1 MPKPKMIAKVCPSCK
16 GQVPVACKSC
26 PCGHFF
32 YNARR
37 IAREFAMEADFLR
50 RTARVRREKP
60 NYYDALEYDK
70 HIKKLKKRLSE
81 SKNDDDDDEEM
92 VVDKKYHKKD
102 KLRKKKKSKK
112 NIEEDDEDDP
122 MAKLTPEIL
131 GHCSMILE
139 SLNSKMKV
147 VMWKPTT

>member
-1 MPKPKMIAKVCPSCK
+1 MPKNKMIAKICPACK
-16 GQVPVACKSC
+16 AQVPVACKSC

-37 IAREFAMEADFLR
+37 IAREFAIEADYLR

-81 SKNDDDDDEEM
+81 SRNDDDDEDDE
-92 VVDKKYHKKD
+92 VDKKEGRMK
-102 KLRKKKKSKK
+102 RKKVKKEEE
-112 NIEEDDEDDP
+112 EEDDIVTRF
-122 MAKLTPEIL
+122 TPEMQM
-131 GHCSMILE
+131 HCNMILDHI
-139 SLNSKMKV
+139 NSKMQV
-147 VMWKPTT
+147 VMWKPKD

>member
-1 MPKPKMIAKVCPSCK
+1 MPRTKMIAKICPSCK

-37 IAREFAMEADFLR
+37 IAREFAMEADYLR

-81 SKNDDDDDEEM
+81 SKVEEEDEEEEII
-92 VVDKKYHKKD
+92 DKKET
-102 KLRKKKKSKK
+102 KLKKKKQKK
-112 NIEEDDEDDP
+112 VEEEDEDDP
-122 MAKLTPEIL
+122 MVKLTPEMIS
-131 GHCSMILE
+131 HCSMILD
-139 SLNSKMKV
+139 SLNSKMKIV
-147 VMWKPTT
+147 TWKPKD